1 MKPRLEG
8 LQQLYDRKDVI
19 ADLPTG
25 HGKSFIIQLLVPL
38 EQKRNNH
45 STVLIV
51 CPLTR
56 IINDQITEVQSI
68 GLSACNLAGNL
79 DKLQDIEAGKFN
91 IVYASTESIIDRR
104 FLASLKKDSNRI
116 ILLPSFPQML
126 DACLLTMIV

>member
-25 HGKSFIIQLLVPL
+25 YGKSFIFQLLVPL

-104 FLASLKKDSNRI
+104 FLASLKKDS
-116 ILLPSFPQML
+116 LLVRSL
-126 DACLLTMIV
+126 AV